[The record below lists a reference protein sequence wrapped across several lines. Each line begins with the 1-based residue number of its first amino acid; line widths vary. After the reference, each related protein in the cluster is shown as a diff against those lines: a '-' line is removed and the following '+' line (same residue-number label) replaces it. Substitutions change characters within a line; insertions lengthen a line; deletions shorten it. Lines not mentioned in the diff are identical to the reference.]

1 MIECHFT
8 ECHKHRHTHK
18 CISSHHR
25 ILYLIFIRT
34 LGLPEKNLR
43 WKKKQPNRVC
53 NYLCFFLF
61 VFQIV
66 FLKQKIWLCHQFDWT
81 VEFFKIIF
89 SLVFVRQFLFFIF
102 FSSIRFIISSFE
114 SQRTNEADEKN
125 IIILWLVCS
134 RCLNSVCHSVVVCRF
149 YFCREYIVTK
159 SLTLTVRRVCL
170 VILLVFFY
178 TYFFCFCFWYC
189 VLFFLEIRVFNCV
202 YEMISTK
209 RMTKL

>member
-1 MIECHFT
+1 MCLSVNF
-8 ECHKHRHTHK
+8 
-18 CISSHHR
+18 
-25 ILYLIFIRT
+25 Y
-34 LGLPEKNLR
+34 
-43 WKKKQPNRVC
+43 
-53 NYLCFFLF
+53 FL
-61 VFQIV
+61 
-66 FLKQKIWLCHQFDWT
+66 
-81 VEFFKIIF
+81 
-89 SLVFVRQFLFFIF
+89 IF

-178 TYFFCFCFWYC
+178 TYFFLFLFLILC
-189 VLFFLEIRVFNCV
+189 VIFFRNTRFQLCVRNDINETNDKTVMLVEI
-202 YEMISTK
+202 ELKSTK
-209 RMTKL
+209 QKSIHNHIQQQQQ